1 MAASFDQRGSLF
13 LRESRCEGF
22 VIARSRNSHRTLA
35 FVVLQYVMTQLVQKN
50 FFQHESPKRVLR
62 PIHKCCTGIR
72 QPGQHCTRMFQAAG
86 NITFQQSG
94 QTPGRHR
101 LLE

>member
-1 MAASFDQRGSLF
+1 MAASFHQRGSLF

-50 FFQHESPKRVLR
+50 FLQHEPPKRVVW
-62 PIHKCCTGIR
+62 PMDKSCIDTC
-72 QPGQHCTRMFQAAG
+72 
-86 NITFQQSG
+86 
-94 QTPGRHR
+94 
-101 LLE
+101 